1 MKQDSGLTR
10 RDTEPRAVL
19 DPTVNRSLSS
29 PLYDQLRAAI
39 LLMISDRGLRPGDVL
54 PSEHQLCKDFTVSRT
69 VVRQALAQ
77 LDNEGLVRRIKGKGT
92 YVSHPKTGERL
103 MHTLMGLYED
113 VRIRGGV
120 VRSDVLRHAIVP
132 ASTEVAGQLGI
143 LAKSP
148 VMVLQRMRFVD
159 DEPWALSTAWLPEHV
174 GKHTVDVD
182 MTRESLYLVLE
193 RNGISGAT
201 GWRSVEAVLA
211 DEVSAARLETQPG
224 SALLKLR
231 SVRRD
236 EQGMPFEYFEALH
249 RGDHSR
255 FEFELTRDET
265 FARIRTNSLGSDG

>member
-1 MKQDSGLTR
+1 MKQDTGLTR
-10 RDTEPRAVL
+10 RDTEPRAVP
-19 DPTVNRSLSS
+19 DPTVNRGLSS

-39 LLMISDRGLRPGDVL
+39 LQMISDRGLRPGDVL
-54 PSEHQLCKDFTVSRT
+54 PSEHQLCKDFKVSRT

-92 YVSHPKTGERL
+92 YVGHPKTAERL

-132 ASTEVAGQLGI
+132 ASAEVAGQLGI
-143 LAKSP
+143 LANSP

-159 DEPWALSTAWLPEHV
+159 GLPWALSTAWLPEHV
-174 GKHTVDVD
+174 GKHTVDAD
-182 MTRESLYLVLE
+182 MTKESLYLVLE
-193 RNGISGAT
+193 RNGIFGAT

-211 DEVSAARLETQPG
+211 DEASATRLEAEPG

-236 EQGMPFEYFEALH
+236 EQGTPFEYFEALH

-265 FARIRTNSLGSDG
+265 FARIRTDGFPTD